1 MSLEETELKVGQV
14 KLKGVYIA
22 MLFTIV
28 SGISGTI
35 WTASSLYGRLEGLE
49 ESKISRS
56 AITPLEENLKLVEQ
70 QLEDNDISSLQ
81 GKLAELGANLQ
92 AILGQQV
99 ELLALKER
107 VVDVEK
113 QIADMKATVQSAEL
127 VVEKVN
133 DFDET
138 LSETDS
144 KFPKINREIDDIWKA
159 MDDLAN
165 PLQ

>member
-22 MLFTIV
+22 LLFTIV

-99 ELLALKER
+99 ELLSLKER